1 MNEVIEHKVNV
12 ILFILDKFKLR
23 LNPRSQL
30 WKLYNQNINI
40 M

>member
-12 ILFILDKFKLR
+12 ILFIFDKSKLR
-23 LNPRSQL
+23 LSPRSQL
-30 WKLYNQNINI
+30 WKLYKQNINI